1 MAGRH
6 LIYRVEPCA
15 GRGQAAVVSPPWIVD
30 SGPASD
36 QETQPPCCII
46 RQGEVGAEVERLE
59 QGHCTAA
66 SITDSTHRQEMS
78 KKNGANT
85 KRFLWREIR

>member
-36 QETQPPCCII
+36 QETQQPPCCFIS
-46 RQGEVGAEVERLE
+46 QGEVE
-59 QGHCTAA
+59 QRWRDWSRDTAA

>member
-15 GRGQAAVVSPPWIVD
+15 GRGQAAGVSPPWIVD

-36 QETQPPCCII
+36 QETSH
-46 RQGEVGAEVERLE
+46 RAASLARERSE
-59 QGHCTAA
+59 QSRDTAA

>member
-36 QETQPPCCII
+36 QETSH
-46 RQGEVGAEVERLE
+46 RAASLARERSE
-59 QGHCTAA
+59 QRWRDWSRDTAA

>member
-36 QETQPPCCII
+36 QETQPPCCFI
-46 RQGEVGAEVERLE
+46 RQGEVE
-59 QGHCTAA
+59 QRWRHWSRDTAA

>member
-36 QETQPPCCII
+36 QETSH
-46 RQGEVGAEVERLE
+46 RAASLGRERSE
-59 QGHCTAA
+59 QSRDTAT

>member
-36 QETQPPCCII
+36 QETSH
-46 RQGEVGAEVERLE
+46 RAASLGRERSE
-59 QGHCTAA
+59 QSRDTAA